1 MKKKIL
7 FIEEGLGMGGAE
19 KSLLTILS
27 LIDYSKYDVDL
38 FLFKHT
44 GSFMPLLPKKVNLLN
59 KDEDF
64 TIYNKNRKS
73 APINFLK
80 LCDFKKFFHSLCY
93 LVNAAFHNLVL
104 KKEYIGWNHVKNM
117 FSSIDKEYDV
127 AISFL
132 EKKTI
137 YFNVDK
143 VKAKKRIGFIH
154 IDYSQYPYDY
164 KLDKKYFKYFNNIAT
179 VSDHCKEVLENIFPE
194 YREKFCVIKNMISI
208 DMINK
213 MADEEVILKK
223 HEDDI
228 IIVTVGRLVEQKGID
243 NAILVC
249 KELVDAGYPIRWYS
263 VGKGGD
269 KEKLEKMIEE
279 RNLKNN
285 FILAGPQLNPYKY
298 MKACDIYV
306 QPSRFEGY
314 GITVAEAKALRKP
327 IVATNIPEFQEQILN
342 KKTGLLVKSN
352 EEMVNAIEKIIN
364 NKELKNIFIENLK
377 NDKNFV
383 NKSELNKLYKLIDD

>member
-7 FIEEGLGMGGAE
+7 FIEESLDIGGAE

-27 LIDYSKYDVDL
+27 LLDYSKYDVDL
-38 FLFKHT
+38 FLFKHE
-44 GSFMPLLPKKVNLLN
+44 GAFMKLLPQEVNLLS
-59 KDEDF
+59 KDENF
-64 TIYNKNRKS
+64 SLYNKNRKIS
-73 APINFLK
+73 FLTFIRI
-80 LCDFKKFFHSLCY
+80 LDFKRAFWSIKY
-93 LVNAAFHNLVL
+93 LIKCLFTNKVL
-104 KKEYIGWNHVKNM
+104 KKEYIGWKEISHFFN
-117 FSSIDKEYDV
+117 SIQKEYDV

-132 EKKTI
+132 EKKSFYYNI
-137 YFNVDK
+137 DK
-143 VKAKKRIGFIH
+143 VNAKKRIGFIH
-154 IDYSQYPYDY
+154 IDYSQYPYEY

-228 IIVTVGRLVEQKGID
+228 VIVTVGRLVEQKGID

-263 VGKGGD
+263 VGKGVD

>member
-1 MKKKIL
+1 MKKRIL

-19 KSLLTILS
+19 KSLLIILS

-44 GSFMPLLPKKVNLLN
+44 GSFMPLLPKEVKLLS
-59 KDEDF
+59 KDDDYVTF
-64 TIYNKNRKS
+64 NNNRKLS
-73 APINFLK
+73 PLRFLK
-80 LCDFKKFFHSLCY
+80 KLDIKRAYNSFMY
-93 LVNAAFHNLVL
+93 LIKAAFHNLVL
-104 KKEYIGWNHVKNM
+104 KKEYIGWKHIKNI
-117 FSSIDKEYDV
+117 FSPLDKEYDV

-132 EKKTI
+132 EKKTF

-154 IDYSQYPYDY
+154 IDYSKYPYNY
-164 KLDKKYFKYFNNIAT
+164 KLDKKYFSYFSNIAT
-179 VSDHCKEVLENIFPE
+179 VSEHCKKVLRNIFPG
-194 YREKFCVIKNMISI
+194 YKEKFCVIKNMISI
-208 DMINK
+208 EIINK
-213 MADEEVILKK
+213 MADEEINLKINK
-223 HEDDI
+223 EDI
-228 IIVTVGRLVEQKGID
+228 VIVTVGRLVKQKGID

-269 KEKLEKMIEE
+269 KKKLEKMIEE

-285 FILAGPQLNPYKY
+285 FSLAGPQINPYKY

-314 GITVAEAKALRKP
+314 GITVAEAKALKKP
-327 IVATNIPEFQEQILN
+327 IVATNIPEFQEQIVN
-342 KKTGLLVKSN
+342 EKTGLLVNDN
-352 EEMVNAIEKIIN
+352 EEMVKAIEGIIN
-364 NKELKNIFIENLK
+364 NRQLESIFIRNLNDDKNI
-377 NDKNFV
+377 V
-383 NKSELNKLYKLIDD
+383 NESELNRLYEILNK

>member
-59 KDEDF
+59 KDENF

-73 APINFLK
+73 APIKFLK
-80 LCDFKKFFHSLCY
+80 LGDFKKFFHSLCY

-117 FSSIDKEYDV
+117 FSPIDKEYDV

-132 EKKTI
+132 EKKSI

-194 YREKFCVIKNMISI
+194 YKEKFCVIKNMISI
-208 DMINK
+208 DIINK
-213 MADEEVILKK
+213 MADEEVTLKK
-223 HEDDI
+223 HENDI
-228 IIVTVGRLVEQKGID
+228 VIVTVGRLVEQKGID

-249 KELVDAGYPIRWYS
+249 TELVDAGYPIIWYS
-263 VGKGGD
+263 IGKGGD

-298 MKACDIYV
+298 MKACNIYV

-327 IVATNIPEFQEQILN
+327 IVATNIPEFKEQIIN
-342 KKTGLLVKSN
+342 EKTGLLVKNN
-352 EEMVNAIEKIIN
+352 EEMIKAIEKIIN
-364 NKELKNIFIENLK
+364 NKELKNIFVKNLN
-377 NDKNFV
+377 NDKNIA
-383 NKSELNKLYKLIDD
+383 NEAELNKLYEIIEK